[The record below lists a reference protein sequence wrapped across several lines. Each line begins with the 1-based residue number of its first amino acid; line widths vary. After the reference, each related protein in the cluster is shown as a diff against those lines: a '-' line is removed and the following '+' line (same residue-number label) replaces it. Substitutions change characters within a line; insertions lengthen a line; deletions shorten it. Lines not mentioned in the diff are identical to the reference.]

1 VTQFPDD
8 ETPDHPL
15 DRLATP
21 VAPAFDGLQ
30 VAFMALPTGAYRSVS
45 ASAEGP
51 HGEIVTI
58 TFSAGGPDEDPDEP

>member
-1 VTQFPDD
+1 MT
-8 ETPDHPL
+8 DHPL
-15 DRLATP
+15 DRLVTP

-30 VAFMALPTGAYRSVS
+30 AAFMALPTGAYRSVS

-58 TFSAGGPDEDPDEP
+58 TFSAGAPDEDSEDL